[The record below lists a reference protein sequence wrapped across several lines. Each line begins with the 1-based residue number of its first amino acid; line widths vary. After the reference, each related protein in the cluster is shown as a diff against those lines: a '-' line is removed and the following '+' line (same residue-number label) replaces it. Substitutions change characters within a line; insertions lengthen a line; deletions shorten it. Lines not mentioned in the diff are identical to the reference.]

1 MWITEDEAV
10 VMFARYCRAR
20 FGVSASRQARGKAK
34 SLRKRG
40 DLRGG
45 AVWNKVADE
54 IEKEGQPI
62 SRAA

>member
-1 MWITEDEAV
+1 MWISEDEAV

-20 FGVSASRQARGKAK
+20 FGLSASRQAREKAK

-40 DLRGG
+40 DLRGD
-45 AVWNKVADE
+45 AIWNKVADE
-54 IEKEGQPI
+54 IEKKGKPI